1 MIPSDVRLFTWLDV
15 EEVVARAASEPASP
29 AWLVR
34 ASAYWNELTISVK
47 RDCSEEG
54 RQWIRQLFDPRISED
69 GDRMGVVLEAVN
81 GDQRVLPV
89 VFEEVVEGI
98 APLPLPPTFHRPS
111 AVERGRTMAHPK
123 QPLASPPIAAFHSF
137 KGGVGRTTHAV
148 SLALAA
154 SERHS
159 VLLIDADVEAPGISW
174 LMRARLPSPP
184 IGFAD
189 LIALA
194 HGDSS
199 PGCQQ
204 TVTLVADRLRNALVE
219 SSSPPTSAG
228 CFVLPAFRNLKR
240 LSFLEIRPEHLLTGQ
255 SDPFILTEIISA
267 IGRRLGASLVV
278 VDLRAGYSELA
289 AGLLLDPRVYR
300 TFVTTLSGQALE
312 GTVEL
317 LNVLGERAPS
327 SEEYEPYP
335 AVVVSQI
342 PEGLRKEDWKS
353 EFRRLVEA
361 RARFLPQGAD
371 PTEDPLILESAF
383 DQTLQMTAADWED
396 ATRVIKRSASLSGAT
411 KALLEW
417 LPVASSPLPE
427 GDKVERFESLAERR
441 SRLEKSA
448 HEKIFAEKRVGEEF
462 LDTGP
467 LRALAGDNISQL
479 PIAVIVGAK
488 GAGKTFT
495 FLQQV
500 RIGTWKRF
508 VTAVIKRPPDIDAPM
523 SPVLSSL
530 NLEQDAFNLVTEAR
544 RKASSILGFE
554 EPMLASD
561 VHDVIRGRLTISRNE
576 ADWRDLWLDCIAW
589 TTGFRPHVTGAG
601 RLLAETLDRSGQ
613 RLIALFDGLEDL
625 FQDITTSLPQ
635 QLALRVLLQDVPLW
649 LAQRPTRNL
658 AILVYVRRDL
668 VSLAVRQNYAQ
679 LLDRYGPYRLQWDRL
694 EALHLTYWLWNN
706 AVGSPGER
714 PDWEEEM
721 LKEHLFPLWGR
732 KLGSDESREARSADW
747 VLNALSDYNNQIQ
760 ARDLVRFI
768 SIAASKSVSDRKWI
782 DRVLTPQAMRDA
794 MPECSLE
801 KITEIKRENEALR
814 KVFEKIE
821 KVPLSQRLV
830 PFDTSFAGL
839 EAEDFRILEE
849 NGAIYNDGGFYYL
862 PEIYIHGLGFS
873 YSKPGR
879 RRVLSN
885 RRS

>member
-1 MIPSDVRLFTWLDV
+1 
-15 EEVVARAASEPASP
+15 
-29 AWLVR
+29 
-34 ASAYWNELTISVK
+34 
-47 RDCSEEG
+47 
-54 RQWIRQLFDPRISED
+54 
-69 GDRMGVVLEAVN
+69 
-81 GDQRVLPV
+81 
-89 VFEEVVEGI
+89 
-98 APLPLPPTFHRPS
+98 
-111 AVERGRTMAHPK
+111 
-123 QPLASPPIAAFHSF
+123 
-137 KGGVGRTTHAV
+137 
-148 SLALAA
+148 
-154 SERHS
+154 
-159 VLLIDADVEAPGISW
+159 
-174 LMRARLPSPP
+174 
-184 IGFAD
+184 
-189 LIALA
+189 
-194 HGDSS
+194 
-199 PGCQQ
+199 
-204 TVTLVADRLRNALVE
+204 
-219 SSSPPTSAG
+219 
-228 CFVLPAFRNLKR
+228 
-240 LSFLEIRPEHLLTGQ
+240 
-255 SDPFILTEIISA
+255 
-267 IGRRLGASLVV
+267 
-278 VDLRAGYSELA
+278 
-289 AGLLLDPRVYR
+289 
-300 TFVTTLSGQALE
+300 
-312 GTVEL
+312 
-317 LNVLGERAPS
+317 
-327 SEEYEPYP
+327 
-335 AVVVSQI
+335 
-342 PEGLRKEDWKS
+342 
-353 EFRRLVEA
+353 
-361 RARFLPQGAD
+361 
-371 PTEDPLILESAF
+371 
-383 DQTLQMTAADWED
+383 
-396 ATRVIKRSASLSGAT
+396 VIKRSASLSGAT

-427 GDKVERFESLAERR
+427 GDKIERFESLAERR